1 VIYIDFLILGL
12 AGGAVY
18 AALGLGLVITFR
30 SSGVINFAIGAM
42 AMYSAYTYE
51 ELINNGGLLIP
62 IPGLPVHIH
71 LGNHVPFAPAVAI
84 TLAVSGLLGLLLY
97 WAVFYPLRNAL
108 PLSKIVATLGIL
120 TVLQSVI
127 GIRLGVD
134 ALTVPNIFTQH
145 LIHLGGLRLPEDRL
159 LFSLAIVILAA
170 VVWAIYRYT
179 RFGLAT
185 LAAAESEKG
194 ATLIGLRPTRIAA
207 INWVIAGVVAAIG
220 GILISPIVPLT
231 PDAYSLF
238 IVPALAVALIGNFS
252 SIWLTV
258 IAGLALG
265 AVQSELTYF
274 QAAFSWFP
282 HTGVDQA
289 FPFVVIVIVLF
300 VRGSP
305 FPGRG
310 TIVLQT
316 LPTAFRSRHI
326 VPTALIAGGA
336 GAIALMLMHGAY
348 RDGVITS
355 LIFGIIGLS
364 TVVITG
370 LVGQISLAQL
380 AFAGIAGF
388 LLSRFTT
395 LIHIPFPLAPLL
407 ASLAAGAVGVLIGL
421 PALRVR
427 GVNLAI
433 VTMAAAVSVEA
444 IYFNNDQLNGGIKGA
459 PVIGPKLFGLDL
471 SVGGGAAFPRIGF
484 ALFTLLCLVLTA
496 CGVAALRRSNLGLQ
510 MLAIRAD
517 ESAAAASGINVA
529 RTKLIAFAI
538 AATMAGGAGT
548 LIGYQQ
554 TQVGDASF
562 TTLAAISFFALV
574 YLSGITSTYGGVL
587 SGFLAAGGLS
597 YVLFTQAIHEGRW
610 FDIISGLGLIL
621 TAIFNPKGI
630 AGELME
636 KVEIRR
642 ERRSRAQAG
651 GSPDGPPGP
660 TTPDPVPATP
670 VAGVGAPEGA

>member
-1 VIYIDFLILGL
+1 MIYIDFLLLGL

-18 AALGLGLVITFR
+18 AILGVGLVVTFR

-42 AMYSAYTYE
+42 AMYTAYTYE
-51 ELINNGGLLIP
+51 ELINNGGLLVP
-62 IPGLPVHIH
+62 IPGLPLHIH
-71 LGNHVPFAPAVAI
+71 IADHVAFAPAVAI
-84 TLAVSGLLGLLLY
+84 SLTVSGLLGLLLY

-120 TVLQSVI
+120 AVLQSLM
-127 GIRLGVD
+127 GLRLGVNP
-134 ALTVPNIFTQH
+134 LTVPTIFTQH
-145 LIHLGGLRLPEDRL
+145 VIKIGSLRLPADRL
-159 LFSLAIVILAA
+159 LFSLTIVILAA
-170 VVWAIYRYT
+170 VVWAVYRYT

-194 ATLIGLRPTRIAA
+194 AILIGLRPNRIAA
-207 INWVIAGVVAAIG
+207 INWVIAGVVAGLG

-231 PDAYSLF
+231 PDAYSLL

-252 SIWLTV
+252 SLWLTV
-258 IAGLALG
+258 IAGLVLG
-265 AVQSELTYF
+265 AVQSELTFF
-274 QAAFSWFP
+274 QSSFSWFP

-310 TIVLQT
+310 TIVRQS
-316 LPTAFRSRHI
+316 LPTAFRSKHI
-326 VPTALIAGGA
+326 MPTALVGTVIAG
-336 GAIALMLMHGAY
+336 LTLTLLHGSY
-348 RDGVITS
+348 RDGLISS
-355 LIFGIIGLS
+355 LIFGLVGLS

-388 LLSRFTT
+388 LLSRMTS
-395 LIHIPFPLAPLL
+395 LAHIPFPIAPLL
-407 ASLAAGAVGVLIGL
+407 AAMAAGAAGVVIGL

-444 IYFNNDQLNGGIKGA
+444 IYFNNIQLNGGINGA
-459 PVIGPKLFGLDL
+459 PVIGPNLFGLDL
-471 SVGGGAAFPRIGF
+471 TVGGGKAFPRIGF
-484 ALFTLLCLVLTA
+484 GLLVLVCLVLTA

-510 MLAIRAD
+510 MLAIRAN
-517 ESAAAASGINVA
+517 EAAAAASGINVA

-548 LIGYQQ
+548 LVGYQQ

-562 TTLAAISFFALV
+562 TTLAAVSFFALA
-574 YLSGITSTYGGVL
+574 YLAGISSTSGGILSGM
-587 SGFLAAGGLS
+587 LAAGGIT
-597 YVLFTQAIHEGRW
+597 YVVSTQLIHLGMY
-610 FDIISGLGLIL
+610 FDIISGIGLIL
-621 TAIFNPKGI
+621 TAILNPQGI
-630 AGELME
+630 TGDFLDKLER
-636 KVEIRR
+636 RR
-642 ERRSRAQAG
+642 ERRSMPFLPG
-651 GSPDGPPGP
+651 HPPKAELAP
-660 TTPDPVPATP
+660 PSNSAPMASVATE
-670 VAGVGAPEGA
+670 VGAV